1 VESAG
6 DGLLLP
12 EKWSSFSPK
21 YSSFA
26 ADFYLYQQPE
36 KASKKSIFT
45 PLDIGGGRGGVDFAF
60 IGKQMA
66 VPARR
71 NPSRPPLKPK
81 GRSEA

>member
-1 VESAG
+1 MVCLFLKSG
-6 DGLLLP
+6 HRFPRSTHLSLLT
-12 EKWSSFSPK
+12 FT
-21 YSSFA
+21 F
-26 ADFYLYQQPE
+26 YQQPE